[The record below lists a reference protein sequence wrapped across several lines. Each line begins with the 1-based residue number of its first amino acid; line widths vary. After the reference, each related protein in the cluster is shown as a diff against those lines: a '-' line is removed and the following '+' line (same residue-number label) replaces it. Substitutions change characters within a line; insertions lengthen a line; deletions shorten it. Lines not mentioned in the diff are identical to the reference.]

1 MPVNIVRTIINN
13 SIDKKDSSQERWA
26 FFVYGEEDFMF
37 KILAL
42 DQASKTTG
50 WAIATRKGVKKS
62 GLIKVDPDLPYL
74 ERLRLMREQIQELIW
89 KTNPSY
95 VVFEDIQYQRNAS
108 AFQILGML
116 QGIII
121 AELFDNNLDFFIV
134 PSVTWKS
141 YCGIKGKNRMVQKE
155 NSIKY
160 VLEKYGR
167 EVTDD
172 EADAI
177 GIADWALA
185 NVEEDK

>member
-1 MPVNIVRTIINN
+1 M
-13 SIDKKDSSQERWA
+13 
-26 FFVYGEEDFMF
+26 Y

-50 WAIATRKGVKKS
+50 WAVATRTGVKKS
-62 GLIKVDPDLPYL
+62 GMIKVDPELPYL
-74 ERLRLMREQIQELIW
+74 ERLRIMREQIQDLIW
-89 KTNPSY
+89 KVKPAY

-121 AELFDNNLDFFIV
+121 AELFDNNIDFFIV

-141 YCGIKGKNRMVQKE
+141 YCKIKGKKREEQKV

-160 VLEKYGR
+160 VFDKYGR

-177 GIADWALA
+177 GIADWAIA
-185 NVEEDK
+185 NIEEDKQ

>member
-1 MPVNIVRTIINN
+1 
-13 SIDKKDSSQERWA
+13 
-26 FFVYGEEDFMF
+26 MF
-37 KILAL
+37 KVLAL

-50 WAIATRKGVKKS
+50 WAIATRKGVTKS
-62 GLIKVDPDLPYL
+62 GLLKVDENLPYL
-74 ERLRLMREQIQELIW
+74 ERLRLMREQIQQLIW
-89 KTNPSY
+89 KTKPSY

-134 PSVTWKS
+134 PSATWKS
-141 YCGIKGKNRMVQKE
+141 YCKIRGKKREDQKA

-160 VLEKYGR
+160 VFDKYGR

-185 NVEEDK
+185 NIEEDK